1 MSLSTKNLLQFN
13 EKIESIS
20 KEALDATNEARSKVR
35 EVCFKNQRKVLEAFI
50 SENVGEHHF
59 YGTTGYGFHDSG
71 RETLDRVYARIF
83 NTEAAIVRHSIVSG
97 THALAAA
104 LFGCLRPGD
113 ELLCA
118 TGDPY
123 DTIKPVMGID
133 KNWSGGLDEWGI
145 SADIA
150 PLNAENMP
158 DVPGIISKI
167 TDRTKMI
174 FIQRSCG
181 YNWRPS
187 FSVRTIKE
195 IIQALKQKKP
205 DIIVMV
211 DNCYGEMVEE
221 IEPTDAGADIMGG
234 SLIKNMG
241 GGIAPT
247 GGYIVGR
254 ADLIKSTSNVLT
266 CAGIGSEEGATL
278 GHGRL
283 LYQGTFYAPHVVS
296 GALEGIIWAS
306 YVLEKLGFDT
316 RPRWTDERTDIIQG
330 IKLGSPKLQ
339 EIFCRGI
346 QRACPV
352 NHYATPIAGS
362 LTGYSDPIIMAGG
375 SFIQGSSIEL
385 SCDGPLREPYA
396 VYLQGGISFEHV
408 RLGVMNALREMADEK
423 II

>member
-123 DTIKPVMGID
+123 DTIKPVTGID

-306 YVLEKLGFDT
+306 YL
-316 RPRWTDERTDIIQG
+316 
-330 IKLGSPKLQ
+330 
-339 EIFCRGI
+339 
-346 QRACPV
+346 
-352 NHYATPIAGS
+352 S
-362 LTGYSDPIIMAGG
+362 LIHI
-375 SFIQGSSIEL
+375 
-385 SCDGPLREPYA
+385 
-396 VYLQGGISFEHV
+396 
-408 RLGVMNALREMADEK
+408 
-423 II
+423 